1 MEVSPAALLPWTDEL
16 VSGMTDLLQVETV
29 SFAASKAATSR
40 ERETT
45 VSGPHI
51 QVNGAFPA
59 SGSKTG
65 TSSETEANHQGDGK
79 QSTST
84 ANPHRAEDA
93 IPALTVSAKAPALR
107 RSALHFLALLLRAFV
122 LQTYDESAGSS
133 GGRGAFTPSINIRSR
148 MEVGLVPKLGLDMM
162 QRLGTVARYVR
173 DTDVDGIVRAQ
184 ASECAELLGQLAEAQ
199 MGIGQID

>member
-1 MEVSPAALLPWTDEL
+1 MALLPWTDEL

-40 ERETT
+40 ERESTESIRDAHVQGT
-45 VSGPHI
+45 
-51 QVNGAFPA
+51 FPA

-65 TSSETEANHQGDGK
+65 TSSETEADHQGREK

-84 ANPHRAEDA
+84 ANPHRAEDVV
-93 IPALTVSAKAPALR
+93 PALTVSTKAPALR
-107 RSALHFLALLLRAFV
+107 RSALHFLSLLLQAFV
-122 LQTYDESAGSS
+122 LQTYDDSARGSS
-133 GGRGAFTPSINIRSR
+133 GRGAFTPSLRSR
-148 MEVGLVPKLGLDMM
+148 LEVGSVPTLEPAMM

-184 ASECAELLGQLAEAQ
+184 ASECADLLGQLVEAQ
-199 MGIGQID
+199 IGIGQID